1 MTCTIKQGTLFFE
14 LLFPYSVKGVPNLA
28 GSLFDNQLMMSG
40 LEGSAAGGNN
50 CNLGKDDAAA
60 FCAGSLF
67 SDGKV
72 SHLDM

>member
-1 MTCTIKQGTLFFE
+1 MQFTDKIKTFFLFDQ
-14 LLFPYSVKGVPNLA
+14 GVPNLA

-40 LEGSAAGGNN
+40 LEGSSAGGNN
-50 CNLGKDDAAA
+50 CNLGKDDAA

-72 SHLDM
+72 SQTCNFLWP